1 MFQKYNKY
9 IIRFKL
15 ESLIFSSSINN
26 KSKIFLVT
34 NGLFNAKYSLI
45 NGELFQTVGVIN
57 LSEIENWE
65 KIKKSSRWVNV
76 NFQSQTNNRSAKH
89 FSYNFLREK
98 QETF

>member
-1 MFQKYNKY
+1 MFQKCNKY

-15 ESLIFSSSINN
+15 DSLIFSSSIKNN
-26 KSKIFLVT
+26 AKIFLVT
-34 NGLFNAKYSLI
+34 NGLSNAKYSLI

-65 KIKKSSRWVNV
+65 KIKKSRWVNA